1 MGKLVSYVA
10 SSQERS
16 IMRCLTITRCFAL
29 GFCLLG
35 LAANCPSL
43 LVAQTTAKSSG
54 PTLEATS
61 ALGRKLYAL
70 PDDEGVTTARKKL
83 AADPKNVAL
92 VLALSKAEAGRR
104 QYKEAVATCT
114 KGLAASPKDADL
126 YVERG
131 HRELGLREFRPAM
144 EDLKRATELA
154 PDNLDAHYHLGL
166 SHYFVGEF
174 SAAAASFKAAR
185 ALAKNDD
192 SLIDTS
198 NWLYVSLRRAGQE
211 AQANEALARITPEVK
226 NTEPH
231 LYFYLSLLHFYQGK
245 IAEKDV
251 LPRPPAKPDDVEGEL
266 SFNTVSYGVGNWHLY
281 HHENPQA
288 VTLFKDVVKGEAWN
302 SWGFVGSEVEL
313 ARMKK

>member
-1 MGKLVSYVA
+1 M
-10 SSQERS
+10 
-16 IMRCLTITRCFAL
+16 
-29 GFCLLG
+29 
-35 LAANCPSL
+35 
-43 LVAQTTAKSSG
+43 
-54 PTLEATS
+54 
-61 ALGRKLYAL
+61 
-70 PDDEGVTTARKKL
+70 TARTRL
-83 AADPKNVAL
+83 AADPTNVAL

-114 KGLAASPKDADL
+114 KGLAVAPKDADL
-126 YVERG
+126 FVERG

-154 PDNLDAHYHLGL
+154 PANLDAHYHLGL
-166 SHYFVGEF
+166 AHYFLGEF
-174 SAAAASFKAAR
+174 GAAAASFEAAR
-185 ALAKNDD
+185 ALAKNND

-198 NWLYVSLRRAGQE
+198 NWLYVSLRRAGEE
-211 AQANEALARITPEVK
+211 AKASEVLTRITPEMK

-245 IAEKDV
+245 ITEKEV
-251 LPRPPAKPDDVEGEL
+251 LPPAPAKPNDVEAEL

-281 HHENPQA
+281 HHETTQA
-288 VTLFKDVVKGEAWN
+288 LSLFREVVKGEAWN